1 MKKDKRCGHQSMETR
16 IRKRNAALLAR
27 GKDINQA
34 SEMLDLFLGGDAVI
48 DIAEAYNIHTH
59 TVYASMSKEA
69 LFRLMRQRQVERLE
83 EVKEIVEGDSQ

>member
-1 MKKDKRCGHQSMETR
+1 MRRKSPGHQSVETR
-16 IRKRNAALLAR
+16 LKKRNSALRAR

-34 SEMLDLFLGGDAVI
+34 SEMLDLFLGGDTVI
-48 DIAEAYNIHTH
+48 DIAEAYGIHTH
-59 TVYASMSKEA
+59 TVYSSMSKEA